1 MRRLGSSRG
10 LTWHWSNMLRSEEP
24 QELIVRDSTAW
35 REWLAINHGESAGAW
50 LVIAKKGTSTP
61 TELTYDQAVEEA
73 LAHGWIDGLARRR
86 DEATFRLRFTPR
98 RKRSPWSRRNVAI
111 AERLISEGR
120 MHEAGFAEVE
130 RARADG
136 RWHGPTPMGPTGD
149 GD

>member
-1 MRRLGSSRG
+1 
-10 LTWHWSNMLRSEEP
+10 MLRSEEP

-35 REWLAINHGESAGAW
+35 REWLAINHGESAGVW

-98 RKRSPWSRRNVAI
+98 RRRSPWSRRNVAI

-120 MHEAGFAEVE
+120 MHEGGFAEVE